1 MSLRK
6 TVLSLI
12 TGAAALGTAS
22 GALADTA
29 TPAPESIETIRV
41 EAKIE
46 KAAVLACKSE
56 FHLWVFGNYNE
67 AMNDCVTDTVEEL
80 REVSSLEIVQ

>member
-1 MSLRK
+1 MSLGK
-6 TVLSLI
+6 TVLSLV

-22 GALADTA
+22 IALADTA

-46 KAAVLACKSE
+46 KAAVLACKTE

-67 AMNDCVTDTVEEL
+67 AVSNCVADTVEEL
-80 REVSSLEIVQ
+80 REVSSLEIAQ